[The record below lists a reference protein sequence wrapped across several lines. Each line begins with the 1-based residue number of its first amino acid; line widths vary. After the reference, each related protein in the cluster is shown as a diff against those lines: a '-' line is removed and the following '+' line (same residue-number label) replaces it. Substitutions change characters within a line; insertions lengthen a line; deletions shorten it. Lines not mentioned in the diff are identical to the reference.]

1 MSSRKFL
8 TSLHTILAA
17 FFLPMGIMYAITG
30 GLYGLDVKG
39 NYQTTEHKLS
49 LTQPLPSDLASLA
62 TIAQTELQ
70 NRNIDLPTGTA
81 GVRKVGTSFAFEWSG
96 SRRDIELAPTA
107 DPLVATLKV
116 KDTTPH
122 RFFVQLHKA
131 KGATAFKWFA
141 AVWMVGLVLL
151 FITGGILAI
160 AAKPFRKL
168 AIPSAILGAIAFIVL
183 AAIS

>member
-17 FFLPMGIMYAITG
+17 FFLPMGLMYAITG
-30 GLYGLDVKG
+30 GLYGLDIKG
-39 NYQTTEHKLS
+39 GYRTAEHSLALTE
-49 LTQPLPSDLASLA
+49 PLPSDLAGLA
-62 TIAQTELQ
+62 AITQAELKS
-70 NRNIDLPTGTA
+70 RNIDLPTGTA

-96 SRRDIELAPTA
+96 TRRDVELAPTA
-107 DPLVATLKV
+107 NPLVATLKI

-168 AIPSAILGAIAFIVL
+168 AIPSAILGAIAFVVL

>member
-17 FFLPMGIMYAITG
+17 FFLPMGLMYAITG
-30 GLYGLDVKG
+30 GLYGLDIKG
-39 NYQTTEHKLS
+39 SYQTAEHKLT
-49 LTQPLPSDLASLA
+49 LTQPLPTDLAGLA
-62 TIAQTELQ
+62 AITQTELK
-70 NRNIDLPTGTA
+70 NRNIDFPTGTA
-81 GVRKVGTSFAFEWSG
+81 GIRKVGTSFAFEWSG
-96 SRRDIELAPTA
+96 TRRDVELAPTA
-107 DPLVATLKV
+107 DPLIATLKV

-131 KGATAFKWFA
+131 KGAAAFKWFA

-151 FITGGILAI
+151 FLSGGILAV

-168 AIPSAILGAIAFIVL
+168 AIPAAIAGVIFFTFL
-183 AAIS
+183 AAVS